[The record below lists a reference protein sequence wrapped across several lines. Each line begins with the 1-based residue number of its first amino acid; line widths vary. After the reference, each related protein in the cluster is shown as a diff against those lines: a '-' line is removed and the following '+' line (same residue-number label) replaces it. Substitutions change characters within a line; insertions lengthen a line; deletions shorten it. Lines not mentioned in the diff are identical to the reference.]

1 MNGGGFGKMAEDFC
15 DLTRLIRSLQRLEEK
30 PECFA
35 TDHPTCEGIA
45 CLWREYCLNPER
57 AASEMDSET
66 VPEPQPTKE
75 DLFMEKRTVP
85 R

>member
-1 MNGGGFGKMAEDFC
+1 MNDEGVGKMAEDFC

-35 TDHPTCEGIA
+35 ADHPTCEGIA
-45 CLWREYCLNPER
+45 CLWREYCLKPER
-57 AASEMDSET
+57 AAIEGDSET
-66 VPEPQPTKE
+66 VPEPLPTKG